1 MDNQTKKIC
10 FNAKV
15 VEKEI
20 IPDVKD
26 TLEDH

>member
-10 FNAKV
+10 FNAKA